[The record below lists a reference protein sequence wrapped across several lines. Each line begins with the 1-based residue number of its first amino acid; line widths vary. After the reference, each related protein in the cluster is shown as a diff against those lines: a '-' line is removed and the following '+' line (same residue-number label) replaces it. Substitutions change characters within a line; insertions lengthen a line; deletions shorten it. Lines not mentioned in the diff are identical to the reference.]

1 MPANLE
7 NSAVAT
13 GLEKVNFDSNP
24 KERKFQKMLNL
35 PYSCAHF
42 TFHML
47 ARLCSKSFTL
57 GFKLVHE
64 PRNPSC
70 TIWFWKGRGTRDQIA
85 NIHWII
91 EKAKEF
97 QKNIHFSFIDYAKA
111 SDCEDHNKLL
121 RILKEMRINKPLYLP
136 PEKPVWRSRSNQL
149 EQDMEQWPGSKLGKE
164 YVKAKCYHPA
174 SLTYLQ
180 STSCEML
187 RWMTHKL

>member
-70 TIWFWKGRGTRDQIA
+70 TIWF
-85 NIHWII
+85 
-91 EKAKEF
+91 
-97 QKNIHFSFIDYAKA
+97 
-111 SDCEDHNKLL
+111 
-121 RILKEMRINKPLYLP
+121 
-136 PEKPVWRSRSNQL
+136 
-149 EQDMEQWPGSKLGKE
+149 
-164 YVKAKCYHPA
+164 
-174 SLTYLQ
+174 
-180 STSCEML
+180 
-187 RWMTHKL
+187 